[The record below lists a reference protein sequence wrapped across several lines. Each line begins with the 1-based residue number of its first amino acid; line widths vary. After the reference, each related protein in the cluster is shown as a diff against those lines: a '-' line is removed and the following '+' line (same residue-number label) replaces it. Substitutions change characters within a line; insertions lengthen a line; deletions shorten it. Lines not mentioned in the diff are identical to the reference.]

1 MQVTVRA
8 SNGAAV
14 LVWHQLDSYYA
25 RRAETTDD
33 PEVCLGVDLFEVIAE
48 LAGLDL
54 EESGQAAEA
63 VRLADD
69 AQRSLS
75 GRQAEDD
82 EFDDEEP
89 EPERR
94 YS

>member
-8 SNGAAV
+8 STGAAV
-14 LVWHQLDSYYA
+14 HIWQQFDSYCA
-25 RRAETTDD
+25 RRADATDD
-33 PEVCLGVDLFEVIAE
+33 PQICLGVDLFEVIAE

-69 AQRSLS
+69 AQRSLGS
-75 GRQAEDD
+75 DGSENGS
-82 EFDDEEP
+82 EEP
-89 EPERR
+89 DRER
-94 YS
+94 SCG